1 MKTEKMKSQQEQAY
15 RNLISMVLTYPH
27 QAALILDNHEK
38 LLDSELM
45 ELMQQVATR
54 MEENSSQEAADFL
67 EHLVAQLK
75 DEIKPSSRHCS
86 RIGEPKKLYKF
97 QLFWSSMVILL
108 LGVGIFSSSSW
119 GGSVLSDG
127 FKVIQTKFEQQC
139 Q

>member
-1 MKTEKMKSQQEQAY
+1 MKSQQEQAY

-67 EHLVAQLK
+67 AHLVAQLK
-75 DEIKPSSRHCS
+75 HEIKPSSKNCS
-86 RIGEPKKLYKF
+86 WIGESKKLYKF
-97 QLFWSSMVILL
+97 QLFWSTIVILI
-108 LGVGIFSSSSW
+108 LGVGIFSSSSSSSSW
-119 GGSVLSDG
+119 GGSFLSDG
-127 FKVIQTKFEQQC
+127 LKVIQTKFEQQC
-139 Q
+139 K